1 MLNQKEAELIT
12 LKENEQKLKQ
22 MHTLNL
28 LAKEEELF
36 KVREELKIMELE
48 MSHLDK
54 LGQIEK
60 GEKEKLVKK
69 IKEL

>member
-1 MLNQKEAELIT
+1 
-12 LKENEQKLKQ
+12 
-22 MHTLNL
+22 
-28 LAKEEELF
+28 
-36 KVREELKIMELE
+36 MELE